1 MKQSYKSYYEIL
13 DEKYWITRAPHD
25 MRKQEELQTLRVVL
39 LMGLG
44 FLFWG
49 LSGVPNIH
57 FAKILNLIGWGFA
70 VWCLYVVIRNPM
82 FLKRSR

>member
-13 DEKYWITRAPHD
+13 DEKYWTPIHNDIR
-25 MRKQEELQTLRVVL
+25 RREELQTLRVVL

-49 LSGVPNIH
+49 LSGIPNIH

-70 VWCLYVVIRNPM
+70 VWCLYVVIKNPM
-82 FLKRSR
+82 FFKRSP